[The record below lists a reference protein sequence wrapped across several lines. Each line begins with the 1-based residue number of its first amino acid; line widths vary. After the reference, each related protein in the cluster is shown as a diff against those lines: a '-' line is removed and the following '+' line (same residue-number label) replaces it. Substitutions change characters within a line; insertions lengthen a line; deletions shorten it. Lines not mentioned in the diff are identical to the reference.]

1 MDFENTH
8 QNMIVQ
14 VVKVV
19 KLQSVSKIMTK
30 KSPPTYEDLFGPPPS
45 YEDISNGIPAVSP
58 NEIKIEME
66 ALNRNNGTIKVLA
79 EIFCVTILIIGIVF
93 FFLYHYDPSYF

>member
-1 MDFENTH
+1 MEIENTH
-8 QNMIVQ
+8 QNVIVQ

-30 KSPPTYEDLFGPPPS
+30 DPPPIYEDLFGPPPS
-45 YEDISNGIPAVSP
+45 YEDISNGIPAGSP

-66 ALNRNNGTIKVLA
+66 VLNRNNGTIKVLA
-79 EIFCVTILIIGIVF
+79 EIFCVAILIIGIVF
-93 FFLYHYDPSYF
+93 FFLFFYCPSYF